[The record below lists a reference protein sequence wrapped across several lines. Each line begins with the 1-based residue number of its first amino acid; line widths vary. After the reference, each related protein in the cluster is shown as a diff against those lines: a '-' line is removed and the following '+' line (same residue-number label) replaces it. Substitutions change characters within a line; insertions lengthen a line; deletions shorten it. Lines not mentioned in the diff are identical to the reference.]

1 MEHEYTR
8 IHTLTTAYTERV
20 LPLEP
25 LRARAHSIDSTR
37 VYKEENKH
45 RLEINLRAI

>member
-8 IHTLTTAYTERV
+8 IHTLATRAAAGA
-20 LPLEP
+20 PL
-25 LRARAHSIDSTR
+25 ARAPIDSTR